1 MLPGGEEF
9 HQPVAAEPLVQRKGQ
24 PHHYRG
30 VRHPEE
36 DAGSLPDTRRVQDD
50 EHHEHG
56 KQAGG
61 KNEKVLGAE
70 AFKLDLAAHAFI
82 YFKI

>member
-1 MLPGGEEF
+1 MP
-9 HQPVAAEPLVQRKGQ
+9 
-24 PHHYRG
+24 
-30 VRHPEE
+30 
-36 DAGSLPDTRRVQDD
+36 DARRVQDD

-61 KNEKVLGAE
+61 KNEKVLGTE
-70 AFKLDLAAHAFI
+70 AFELDLAAHTFI